1 MQPRAEDADTDNAL
15 MASYSVFVVEP
26 GTSTSHLQGE
36 RAGCGDCAWGPVW
49 LLYLCIAFGI
59 LFVVMLVINLFL
71 CSAMSCACSG
81 HKDKEAASYLEDFD
95 PYARSWQGSQYGSR
109 CEETFLTNKGLPD
122 FLATDTL
129 TAIQLDCFQLLL
141 PNHKCPCTQVPS
153 PGLSVHQHC

>member
-1 MQPRAEDADTDNAL
+1 

-26 GTSTSHLQGE
+26 GTSTSHLAGGE

-95 PYARSWQGSQYGSR
+95 PYAKSWQGSQYGSR
-109 CEETFLTNKGLPD
+109 WVSQGIKEGGPDIFLSLMTDVAVPRYPPPASVSTSTADLRSDPP
-122 FLATDTL
+122 LA
-129 TAIQLDCFQLLL
+129 
-141 PNHKCPCTQVPS
+141 
-153 PGLSVHQHC
+153 QHLE